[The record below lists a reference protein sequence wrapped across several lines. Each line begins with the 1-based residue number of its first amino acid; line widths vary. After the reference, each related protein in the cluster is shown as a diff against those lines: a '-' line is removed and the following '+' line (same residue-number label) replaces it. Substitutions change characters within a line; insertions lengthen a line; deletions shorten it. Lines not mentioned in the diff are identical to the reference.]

1 MIVDKEQISEGIE
14 RLCLRLSAF
23 CLPAP
28 VKRWPVC
35 MRLLMMADETRIEFQ
50 MTNLWHSRLCVDSVG
65 ASKRSTRTI
74 LVRIMKRSIEEDRK
88 RLQKVKSHG
97 KEEKNRNHSNRQKEA
112 KEQRRCFL
120 ISVTRRVNRNMKRT
134 RTTIRYNGQKNKKH

>member
-1 MIVDKEQISEGIE
+1 
-14 RLCLRLSAF
+14 
-23 CLPAP
+23 
-28 VKRWPVC
+28 
-35 MRLLMMADETRIEFQ
+35 MRMLMMADETRIEFQ

-112 KEQRRCFL
+112 KEQKRCFV

-134 RTTIRYNGQKNKKH
+134 RTTTRYNGQKNKKH